1 VEQGKELRTVSLVI
15 AVTCEGNPGAI
26 TGLEAELSSRGAS
39 VEVLIPERQ
48 PDIPPG
54 SIPAAAAM
62 LARHGVVVLTS
73 GPIGACEAHVVQ
85 TSEEELL
92 DPVSRSA
99 FLRRLELSGLI
110 PPESGELSG
119 DEEAVIR
126 ERLQKLGYL

>member
-1 VEQGKELRTVSLVI
+1 VEQGKELRTVSLII
-15 AVTCEGNPGAI
+15 AVTCEGNSGAI
-26 TGLEAELSSRGAS
+26 SGLEAELASRGAS

-62 LARHGVVVLTS
+62 LARHGVVVRT
-73 GPIGACEAHVVQ
+73 IGACEAHVVQ

-119 DEEAVIR
+119 DEEALIR